1 MHVKFHSVK
10 FKNLL
15 SYGNAETEIT
25 LDKYRHTI
33 VTATNGAGKSSA
45 YLDSITYA
53 LYGKPYRNIKLGQL
67 INSINGKG
75 LLVTVNFS
83 IGSDHYIVKRGQKPS
98 IFEIHKNGSLI
109 LEDSASRDYQ
119 EYLETV
125 ILGISYKTFK
135 QIVVIGSATYI
146 PFMSLS
152 AAERRAIT
160 EDVLDIS
167 IFSDM
172 SDIAKKRVLELKSAI
187 ESLTFEISNAQQSI
201 TAQKS
206 ILVSLEREQ
215 TEQNESNELIKQEL
229 LKQIAEYKHEIVE
242 LDTKI
247 ETYKIASERHSLL
260 VSNRQKCQLQ
270 LAKLESRY
278 ESLMSTLAFY
288 DSAACPTCNQAI
300 TQELKQLKQLEFTTE
315 QNQIREQQNK
325 VVEYLSAFD
334 AKINEQLEYVN
345 LYQSAV
351 NSKYV
356 ILNRLNDATAQ
367 LNKLQKQTTKTTS
380 IDLCKETIEK
390 LINTVSDKTDLKL
403 KTSTQFD
410 YYKTAVELLKDS
422 GIKAKVISTFIPI
435 LNKTINEY
443 LEKFDLFIN
452 FELDETFNE
461 TIKSRGRDA
470 FSYNSFSEGEKAK
483 LNICILMAWRKI
495 AISRNSVSTNL
506 LVFDETMDTSMDDD
520 SVSVFTDI
528 LESVEGDVNTV
539 VISHRN
545 VIPELFDQHVQIK
558 KVRDFSVIESIQ

>member
-15 SYGNAETEIT
+15 SYGNVETEIV
-25 LDKYRHTI
+25 LDKFRHTI

-67 INSINGKG
+67 INSINGKA
-75 LLVTVNFS
+75 LSVTVEFS
-83 IGSDHYIVKRGQKPS
+83 IGTDSYRVVRGQKPAV
-98 IFEIHKNGSLI
+98 FEIYKNNELI
-109 LEDSASRDYQ
+109 LEDAASRDYQ
-119 EYLETV
+119 EYLETK

-135 QIVVIGSATYI
+135 QIVVIGSATYV

-172 SDIAKKRVLELKSAI
+172 SDIAKKRVLELRSAFDSI
-187 ESLTFEISNAQQSI
+187 SFEIANAQQSI

-206 ILVSLEREQ
+206 ILTSLEREQ
-215 TEQNESNELIKQEL
+215 EELAISNEALKSEL
-229 LKQIAEYKHEIVE
+229 YASIAKYETEIAELDE
-242 LDTKI
+242 LI
-247 ETYKIASERHSLL
+247 ETNKSSSDKHSAL
-260 VSNRQKCQLQ
+260 VSSRTKCQMQ
-270 LAKLESRY
+270 LAKLEAKQS
-278 ESLMSTLAFY
+278 SLEAIMKFY
-288 DSAACPTCNQAI
+288 DSETCPTCNQTI
-300 TQELKQLKQLEFTTE
+300 SVELKE
-315 QNQIREQQNK
+315 QKHSECSAEQQQLVENQRK
-325 VVEYLSAFD
+325 VLDYLSSFD
-334 AKINEQLEYVN
+334 AKITEQLVHVN
-345 LYQSAV
+345 AYQQSVNRKLSAV
-351 NSKYV
+351 NSM
-356 ILNRLNDATAQ
+356 NMTRLQ
-367 LNKLQKQTTKTTS
+367 LNKLNEQKPKTAS
-380 IDLCKETIEK
+380 IDLCKQTIEK
-390 LINTVSDKTDLKL
+390 LTNTVSEKTDQKFA
-403 KTSTQFD
+403 TATQLE
-410 YYKTAVELLKDS
+410 YYRTAVDLLKDS
-422 GIKAKVISTFIPI
+422 GIKAKVIATFIPI
-435 LNKTINEY
+435 LNQTINEY

-452 FELDETFNE
+452 FHLDETFNE
-461 TIKSRGRDA
+461 TIKSRGRDT

-520 SVSVFTDI
+520 SVGVFTDI

-545 VIPELFDQHVQIK
+545 VVPELFDQHVQIK
-558 KVRDFSVIESIQ
+558 KVRDFSVIETS

>member
-15 SYGNAETEIT
+15 SYGNVETEIV
-25 LDKYRHTI
+25 LDKFRHTI

-67 INSINGKG
+67 INSINGKA
-75 LLVTVNFS
+75 LSVAVEFS
-83 IGSDHYIVKRGQKPS
+83 IGTDSYRVVRGQKPAV
-98 IFEIHKNGSLI
+98 FEIYKNSELI
-109 LEDSASRDYQ
+109 LEDAASRDYQ
-119 EYLETV
+119 EYLETK

-135 QIVVIGSATYI
+135 QIVVIGSATYV

-172 SDIAKKRVLELKSAI
+172 SDIAKKRVLELRSAFDSI
-187 ESLTFEISNAQQSI
+187 SFEITNAQQSI

-206 ILVSLEREQ
+206 ILTSLEREQ
-215 TEQNESNELIKQEL
+215 EELAISNEALKSEL
-229 LKQIAEYKHEIVE
+229 YDSIAKYETEIAELDE
-242 LDTKI
+242 LI
-247 ETYKIASERHSLL
+247 ETNKSSADKHSAL
-260 VSNRQKCQLQ
+260 VSSRTKCQMQ
-270 LAKLESRY
+270 LAKLEAKQS
-278 ESLMSTLAFY
+278 SLEATMKFY
-288 DSAACPTCNQAI
+288 DSETCPTCNQTI
-300 TQELKQLKQLEFTTE
+300 SVELKE
-315 QNQIREQQNK
+315 QKHSECSGEQQQLVENQRK
-325 VVEYLSAFD
+325 VLDYLSSFD
-334 AKINEQLEYVN
+334 AKITEQLVHVN
-345 LYQSAV
+345 AYQQSVNRKLSAV
-351 NSKYV
+351 NSM
-356 ILNRLNDATAQ
+356 NMTRLQ
-367 LNKLQKQTTKTTS
+367 LNKLNEQKPKTAS
-380 IDLCKETIEK
+380 IDLCKQTIEK
-390 LINTVSDKTDLKL
+390 LTNTVSEKTDQKFA
-403 KTSTQFD
+403 TATQLE
-410 YYKTAVELLKDS
+410 YYRTAVDLLKDS
-422 GIKAKVISTFIPI
+422 GIKAKVIATFIPI
-435 LNKTINEY
+435 LNQTINEY

-452 FELDETFNE
+452 FHLDETFNE
-461 TIKSRGRDA
+461 TIKSRGRDT

-520 SVSVFTDI
+520 SVGVFTDI

-545 VIPELFDQHVQIK
+545 VVPELFDQHVQIK
-558 KVRDFSVIESIQ
+558 KVRDFSVIETS

>member
-15 SYGNAETEIT
+15 SYGNVETEIV
-25 LDKYRHTI
+25 LDKFRHTI

-67 INSINGKG
+67 INSINGKA
-75 LLVTVNFS
+75 LSVAVEFS
-83 IGSDHYIVKRGQKPS
+83 IGTDSYRVVRGQKPAV
-98 IFEIHKNGSLI
+98 FEIYKNSELI
-109 LEDSASRDYQ
+109 LEDAASRDYQ
-119 EYLETV
+119 EYLETK

-135 QIVVIGSATYI
+135 QIVVIGSATYV

-172 SDIAKKRVLELKSAI
+172 SDIAKKRVLELRSAFDSI
-187 ESLTFEISNAQQSI
+187 SFEITNAQQSI

-206 ILVSLEREQ
+206 ILTSLEREQ
-215 TEQNESNELIKQEL
+215 EELAISNEALKSEL
-229 LKQIAEYKHEIVE
+229 YASIAKYETEIAELDE
-242 LDTKI
+242 LI
-247 ETYKIASERHSLL
+247 ETNKSSADKHSAL
-260 VSNRQKCQLQ
+260 VSSRTKCQMQ
-270 LAKLESRY
+270 LAKLEAKQS
-278 ESLMSTLAFY
+278 SLEATMKFY
-288 DSAACPTCNQAI
+288 DSETCPTCNQTI
-300 TQELKQLKQLEFTTE
+300 SVELKE
-315 QNQIREQQNK
+315 QKHSECSGEQQQLVENQRK
-325 VVEYLSAFD
+325 VLDYLSSFD
-334 AKINEQLEYVN
+334 AKITEQLVHVN
-345 LYQSAV
+345 AYQQSVNRKLSAV
-351 NSKYV
+351 NSM
-356 ILNRLNDATAQ
+356 NMTRLQ
-367 LNKLQKQTTKTTS
+367 LNKLNEQKPKTAS
-380 IDLCKETIEK
+380 IDLCKQTIEK
-390 LINTVSDKTDLKL
+390 LTNTVSEKTDQKFA
-403 KTSTQFD
+403 TATQLE
-410 YYKTAVELLKDS
+410 YYRTAVDLLKDS
-422 GIKAKVISTFIPI
+422 GIKAKVIATFIPI
-435 LNKTINEY
+435 LNQTINEY

-452 FELDETFNE
+452 FHLDETFNE
-461 TIKSRGRDA
+461 TIKSRGRDT

-520 SVSVFTDI
+520 SVGVFTDI

-545 VIPELFDQHVQIK
+545 VVPELFDQHVQIK
-558 KVRDFSVIESIQ
+558 KVRDFSVIETS

>member
-15 SYGNAETEIT
+15 SYGNVETEIV
-25 LDKYRHTI
+25 LDKFRHTI

-67 INSINGKG
+67 INSINGKA
-75 LLVTVNFS
+75 LSVAVEFS
-83 IGSDHYIVKRGQKPS
+83 IGTDSYRVVRGQKPAV
-98 IFEIHKNGSLI
+98 FEIYKNSELI
-109 LEDSASRDYQ
+109 LEDAASRDYQ
-119 EYLETV
+119 EYLETK

-135 QIVVIGSATYI
+135 QIVVIGSATYV

-172 SDIAKKRVLELKSAI
+172 SDIAKKRVLELRSAFDSI
-187 ESLTFEISNAQQSI
+187 SFEITNAQQSI

-206 ILVSLEREQ
+206 ILTSLEREQ
-215 TEQNESNELIKQEL
+215 EELAISNEALKSEL
-229 LKQIAEYKHEIVE
+229 CAVIAKYETEIAELDE
-242 LDTKI
+242 LI
-247 ETYKIASERHSLL
+247 ETNKSSADKHSAL
-260 VSNRQKCQLQ
+260 VSSRTKCQMQ
-270 LAKLESRY
+270 LAKLEAKQS
-278 ESLMSTLAFY
+278 SLEATMKFY
-288 DSAACPTCNQAI
+288 DSETCPTCNQTI
-300 TQELKQLKQLEFTTE
+300 SVELKE
-315 QNQIREQQNK
+315 QKHSECSGEQQQLVENQRK
-325 VVEYLSAFD
+325 VLDYLSSFD
-334 AKINEQLEYVN
+334 AKITEQLVHVN
-345 LYQSAV
+345 AYQQSVNRKLSAV
-351 NSKYV
+351 NSM
-356 ILNRLNDATAQ
+356 NMTRLQ
-367 LNKLQKQTTKTTS
+367 LNKLNEQKPKTAS
-380 IDLCKETIEK
+380 IDLCKQTIEK
-390 LINTVSDKTDLKL
+390 LTNTVSEKTDQKFA
-403 KTSTQFD
+403 TATQLE
-410 YYKTAVELLKDS
+410 YYRTAVDLLKDS
-422 GIKAKVISTFIPI
+422 GIKAKVIATFIPI
-435 LNKTINEY
+435 LNQTINEY

-452 FELDETFNE
+452 FHLDETFNE
-461 TIKSRGRDA
+461 TIKSRGRDT

-520 SVSVFTDI
+520 SVGVFTDI

-545 VIPELFDQHVQIK
+545 VVPELFDQHVQIK
-558 KVRDFSVIESIQ
+558 KVRDFSVIETS

>member
-83 IGSDHYIVKRGQKPS
+83 IGSDYYTVKRGQKPS
-98 IFEIHKNGSLI
+98 VFEIYKNSSLI

-172 SDIAKKRVLELKSAI
+172 SDIAKKRVLELKSAV

-201 TAQKS
+201 NAQKS

-215 TEQNESNELIKQEL
+215 AEQNESNELIKQEL
-229 LKQIAEYKHEIVE
+229 LKQITEYEREIGE

-260 VSNRQKCQLQ
+260 VANRQKCQLQ

-300 TQELKQLKQLEFTTE
+300 TQELKQLKQEEFTIE

-325 VVEYLSAFD
+325 VVEYLSVFD
-334 AKINEQLEYVN
+334 TKINEQLEHVN
-345 LYQSAV
+345 LYHSAV
-351 NSKYV
+351 NSKHV
-356 ILNRLNDATAQ
+356 ALNRLNDATVQ
-367 LNKLQKQTTKTTS
+367 LNRLQKQIIKTTS
-380 IDLCKETIEK
+380 IDLCKQTIEK
-390 LINTVSDKTDLKL
+390 LINTVSDKTELKI

-410 YYKTAVELLKDS
+410 YYKTAVELLKDT

-545 VIPELFDQHVQIK
+545 VVPELFDQHVQIK
-558 KVRDFSVIESIQ
+558 KVRDFSIIEST

>member
-15 SYGNAETEIT
+15 SYGNVETEIV
-25 LDKYRHTI
+25 LDKFRHTI

-67 INSINGKG
+67 INSINGKA
-75 LLVTVNFS
+75 LSVAVEFS
-83 IGSDHYIVKRGQKPS
+83 IGTDSYRVVRGQKPAV
-98 IFEIHKNGSLI
+98 FEIYKNSELI
-109 LEDSASRDYQ
+109 LEDAASRDYQ
-119 EYLETV
+119 EYLETK

-135 QIVVIGSATYI
+135 QIVVIGSATYV

-172 SDIAKKRVLELKSAI
+172 SDIAKKRVLELRSAFDSI
-187 ESLTFEISNAQQSI
+187 SFEITNAQQSI

-206 ILVSLEREQ
+206 ILTSLEREQ
-215 TEQNESNELIKQEL
+215 EELAISNEALKSEL
-229 LKQIAEYKHEIVE
+229 YASIAKYETEIAELDE
-242 LDTKI
+242 LI
-247 ETYKIASERHSLL
+247 ETNKSSADKHSAL
-260 VSNRQKCQLQ
+260 VSSRTKCQMQ
-270 LAKLESRY
+270 LAKLEAKQS
-278 ESLMSTLAFY
+278 SLEATMKFY
-288 DSAACPTCNQAI
+288 DSETCPTCNQAI
-300 TQELKQLKQLEFTTE
+300 SVELKE
-315 QNQIREQQNK
+315 QKHSECSGEQQQLVENQRK
-325 VVEYLSAFD
+325 VLDYLSSFD
-334 AKINEQLEYVN
+334 AKITEQLVHVN
-345 LYQSAV
+345 AYQQSVNRKLSAV
-351 NSKYV
+351 NSM
-356 ILNRLNDATAQ
+356 NMTRLQ
-367 LNKLQKQTTKTTS
+367 LNKLNEQKPKTAS
-380 IDLCKETIEK
+380 IDLCKQTIEK
-390 LINTVSDKTDLKL
+390 LTNTVSEKTDQKFA
-403 KTSTQFD
+403 TATQLE
-410 YYKTAVELLKDS
+410 YYRTAVDLLKDS
-422 GIKAKVISTFIPI
+422 GIKAKVIATFIPI
-435 LNKTINEY
+435 LNQTINEY

-452 FELDETFNE
+452 FHLDETFNE
-461 TIKSRGRDA
+461 TIKSRGRDT

-520 SVSVFTDI
+520 SVGVFTDI

-545 VIPELFDQHVQIK
+545 VVPELFDQHVQIK
-558 KVRDFSVIESIQ
+558 KVRDFSVIETS

>member
-15 SYGNAETEIT
+15 SYGNVETEIV
-25 LDKYRHTI
+25 LDKFRHTI

-67 INSINGKG
+67 INSINGKA
-75 LLVTVNFS
+75 LSVTVEFS
-83 IGSDHYIVKRGQKPS
+83 IGTDSYRVVRGQKPAV
-98 IFEIHKNGSLI
+98 FEIYKNSELI
-109 LEDSASRDYQ
+109 LEDAASRDYQ
-119 EYLETV
+119 EYLETK

-135 QIVVIGSATYI
+135 QIVVIGSATYV

-172 SDIAKKRVLELKSAI
+172 SDIAKKRVLELRSAFDSI
-187 ESLTFEISNAQQSI
+187 SFEITNAQQSI

-206 ILVSLEREQ
+206 ILTSLEREQ
-215 TEQNESNELIKQEL
+215 EELAISNEALKSEL
-229 LKQIAEYKHEIVE
+229 YASIAKYETEIAELDE
-242 LDTKI
+242 LI
-247 ETYKIASERHSLL
+247 ETNKSSADKHSAL
-260 VSNRQKCQLQ
+260 VSSRTKCQMQ
-270 LAKLESRY
+270 LAKLEAKQS
-278 ESLMSTLAFY
+278 SLEATMKFY
-288 DSAACPTCNQAI
+288 DSETCPTCNQTI
-300 TQELKQLKQLEFTTE
+300 SVELKE
-315 QNQIREQQNK
+315 QKHSECSGEQQQLVENQRK
-325 VVEYLSAFD
+325 VLDYLSSFD
-334 AKINEQLEYVN
+334 AKITEQLVHVN
-345 LYQSAV
+345 AYQQSVNRKLSAV
-351 NSKYV
+351 NSM
-356 ILNRLNDATAQ
+356 NMTRLQ
-367 LNKLQKQTTKTTS
+367 LNKLNEQKPKTAS
-380 IDLCKETIEK
+380 IDLCKQTIEK
-390 LINTVSDKTDLKL
+390 LTNTVSEKTDQKFA
-403 KTSTQFD
+403 TATQLE
-410 YYKTAVELLKDS
+410 YYRTAVDLLKDS
-422 GIKAKVISTFIPI
+422 GIKAKVIATFIPI
-435 LNKTINEY
+435 LNQTINEY

-452 FELDETFNE
+452 FHLDETFNE
-461 TIKSRGRDA
+461 TIKSRGRDT

-520 SVSVFTDI
+520 SVGVFTDI

-545 VIPELFDQHVQIK
+545 VVPELFDQHVQIK
-558 KVRDFSVIESIQ
+558 KVRDFSVIETS

>member
-15 SYGNAETEIT
+15 SYGNVETEIV
-25 LDKYRHTI
+25 LDKFRHTI

-67 INSINGKG
+67 INSINGKA
-75 LLVTVNFS
+75 LLVTVEFS
-83 IGSDHYIVKRGQKPS
+83 IGTDSYRVVRGQKPAV
-98 IFEIHKNGSLI
+98 FEIYKNSELI
-109 LEDSASRDYQ
+109 LEDAASRDYQ
-119 EYLETV
+119 EYLETK

-135 QIVVIGSATYI
+135 QIVVIGSATYV

-172 SDIAKKRVLELKSAI
+172 SDIAKKRVLELRSAFDSI
-187 ESLTFEISNAQQSI
+187 SFEIANAQQSI

-206 ILVSLEREQ
+206 ILTSLEREQ
-215 TEQNESNELIKQEL
+215 EELAISNEALKSEL
-229 LKQIAEYKHEIVE
+229 YDSIAKYETEIAELDE
-242 LDTKI
+242 LI
-247 ETYKIASERHSLL
+247 ETNKSSADKHSAL
-260 VSNRQKCQLQ
+260 VSSRTKCQMQ
-270 LAKLESRY
+270 LAKLEAKQS
-278 ESLMSTLAFY
+278 SLEATMKFY
-288 DSAACPTCNQAI
+288 DSETCPTCNQTI
-300 TQELKQLKQLEFTTE
+300 SVELKE
-315 QNQIREQQNK
+315 QKHSECSGEQQQLVENQRK
-325 VVEYLSAFD
+325 VLDYLSSFD
-334 AKINEQLEYVN
+334 AKITEQLVHVN
-345 LYQSAV
+345 AYQQSVNRKLSAV
-351 NSKYV
+351 NSM
-356 ILNRLNDATAQ
+356 NMTRLQ
-367 LNKLQKQTTKTTS
+367 LNKLNEQKPKTAS
-380 IDLCKETIEK
+380 IDLCKQTIEK
-390 LINTVSDKTDLKL
+390 LTNTVSEKTDQKFA
-403 KTSTQFD
+403 TATQLE
-410 YYKTAVELLKDS
+410 YYRTAVDLLKDS
-422 GIKAKVISTFIPI
+422 GIKAKVIATFIPI
-435 LNKTINEY
+435 LNQTINEY

-452 FELDETFNE
+452 FHLDETFNE
-461 TIKSRGRDA
+461 TIKSRGRDT

-520 SVSVFTDI
+520 SVGVFTDI

-545 VIPELFDQHVQIK
+545 VVPELFDQHVQIK
-558 KVRDFSVIESIQ
+558 KVRDFSVIETS

>member
-15 SYGNAETEIT
+15 SYGNAETEII

-67 INSINGKG
+67 INSINGKA
-75 LLVTVNFS
+75 LLVTVEFS
-83 IGSDHYIVKRGQKPS
+83 IGTDSYRVVRGQKPAV
-98 IFEIHKNGSLI
+98 FEIYKNSALI
-109 LEDSASRDYQ
+109 LEDAASRDYQ
-119 EYLETV
+119 EYLETK

-135 QIVVIGSATYI
+135 QIVVIGSATYV

-172 SDIAKKRVLELKSAI
+172 SDIAKKRVLELRSAFDSI
-187 ESLTFEISNAQQSI
+187 SFEITNAQQSI
-201 TAQKS
+201 TAQKA
-206 ILVSLEREQ
+206 ILDSLEREQ
-215 TEQNESNELIKQEL
+215 EELAVSNAALKSELYNEIARCEAEIAELDVLIESNKT
-229 LKQIAEYKHEIVE
+229 AADKHS
-242 LDTKI
+242 T
-247 ETYKIASERHSLL
+247 L
-260 VSNRQKCQLQ
+260 VSSRTKCQMQ
-270 LAKLESRY
+270 LAKLDAKQS
-278 ESLMSTLAFY
+278 SLESTLKFY
-288 DSAACPTCNQAI
+288 DSETCPTCNQSI
-300 TQELKQLKQLEFTTE
+300 SRELKDKKHVECSIEQQQLVEHQRKVLDYLSSFDTKIAEQLVHVNAYQQTVNKKFAIVNCVNNARKQLD
-315 QNQIREQQNK
+315 K
-325 VVEYLSAFD
+325 L
-334 AKINEQLEYVN
+334 NEQ
-345 LYQSAV
+345 
-351 NSKYV
+351 KPK
-356 ILNRLNDATAQ
+356 TA
-367 LNKLQKQTTKTTS
+367 S
-380 IDLCKETIEK
+380 IDLCKQTIER
-390 LINTVSDKTDLKL
+390 LTDTVSQKTDEKFA
-403 KTSTQFD
+403 TTTQLE
-410 YYKTAVELLKDS
+410 YYKTAVDLLKDS
-422 GIKAKVISTFIPI
+422 GIKAKVIATFIPI
-435 LNKTINEY
+435 LNQTINEY

-461 TIKSRGRDA
+461 TIKSRGRDT

-483 LNICILMAWRKI
+483 LNICILMAWRRI

-520 SVSVFTDI
+520 SVGVFTDI

-545 VIPELFDQHVQIK
+545 VVPELFDQHVQIK
-558 KVRDFSVIESIQ
+558 KVRDFSVIECS